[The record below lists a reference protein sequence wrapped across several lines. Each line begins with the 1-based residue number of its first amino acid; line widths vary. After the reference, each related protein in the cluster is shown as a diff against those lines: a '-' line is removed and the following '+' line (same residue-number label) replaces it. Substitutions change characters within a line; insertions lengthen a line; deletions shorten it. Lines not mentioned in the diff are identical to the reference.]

1 MPERVGHSKG
11 GVGLVTPNF
20 GNNSAPV
27 GWCVFS
33 RMLEGAVPGSIYVF
47 VGLMSNPGGEV
58 FDMHFHITLATTAPA
73 LVFRAEKNQRRT
85 VGFLTIGAGLGTPRT
100 VAVSAATHKCRL
112 GRKVAGQAPR
122 TKRDTNRAGRY
133 RPGNRNCGSFY
144 DQSFPP
150 QSPVLPTRLLRPSPW
165 ERWYPVSRAHVRW

>member
-11 GVGLVTPNF
+11 SVGLVTPNF

-85 VGFLTIGAGLGTPRT
+85 VGFLTIGAPLPE
-100 VAVSAATHKCRL
+100 C
-112 GRKVAGQAPR
+112 
-122 TKRDTNRAGRY
+122 
-133 RPGNRNCGSFY
+133 
-144 DQSFPP
+144 
-150 QSPVLPTRLLRPSPW
+150 PTRSGIFLVRAKPNRCLRSNTLG
-165 ERWYPVSRAHVRW
+165 EDFA